1 MTENV
6 STARSDM
13 LGGAGWAGFGLL
25 ILAES
30 LRMDRF
36 TAMGATLYTMPGL
49 VPGILGSLLVLL
61 GAWLGVRG
69 YRRWRLL
76 RGSGVETTQP
86 LLNRRIATM
95 LVATLVY
102 SIGLIGR
109 VPFMLATALFV
120 TVFVYFFTP
129 AEATFAR
136 RAVVAVLAGSITA
149 LVVVLVFE
157 RIFLVRLP

>member
-13 LGGAGWAGFGLL
+13 LGGAGWAAFGLL
-25 ILAES
+25 IVAES

-49 VPGILGSLLVLL
+49 VPGILGSLLMVL
-61 GAWLGVRG
+61 GTWLGVRG
-69 YRRWRLL
+69 YRRWRLQ
-76 RGSGVETTQP
+76 RGTGADTATP

-129 AEATFAR
+129 AEASPTR